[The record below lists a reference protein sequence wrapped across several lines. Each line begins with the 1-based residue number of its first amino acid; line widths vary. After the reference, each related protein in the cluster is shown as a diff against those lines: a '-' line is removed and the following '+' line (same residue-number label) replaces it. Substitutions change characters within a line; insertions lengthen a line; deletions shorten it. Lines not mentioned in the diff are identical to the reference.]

1 MTEKDLNG
9 TSRVAVEG
17 FATEE
22 ECKMLIKL
30 AEVCNLYEPLLM
42 INYYFLLC
50 TCLAYSIIV
59 FVLVKGEKY
68 PERVLVVKVALMQW
82 LLTIF
87 HYFTVFL
94 FFNLI

>member
-30 AEVCNLYEPLLM
+30 AEVCNLYEPLLI
-42 INYYFLLC
+42 INHFYYLPC
-50 TCLAYSIIV
+50 VDYSIILFV
-59 FVLVKGEKY
+59 FVKGEKY
-68 PERVLVVKVALMQW
+68 QERVLKVALMLW
-82 LLTIF
+82 LLTKF
-87 HYFTVFL
+87 NFQYFTVFS
-94 FFNLI
+94 FFNL